1 MKKTNS
7 KNAKSNGSSIRS
19 SSTPQKREVLV
30 LPPPQ
35 EAHTNIVKNLNV
47 DSYLYLELY
56 NNLTQKDDVKAL
68 AICRLSMF
76 II

>member
-7 KNAKSNGSSIRS
+7 KNTKNNSIRS

>member
-7 KNAKSNGSSIRS
+7 KNTKNNGIRS

>member
-7 KNAKSNGSSIRS
+7 KNTKSNSIRS